1 MPRLRKVICRSGLLH
16 CAAGIQSRRKF
27 NSVGTEIWHC
37 VSFVV
42 ATVIIIWILTDRL
55 YYITV
60 LQCYDNFSNNYQRRG
75 NRVCGYRMLSQSVV
89 SPLVIFLL
97 FIYYPTPHFR
107 AWTLNQK
114 IFTRTKFCCFY
125 STKVFFFF
133 FFFFLNTEDS
143 HHNPPP
149 RSLPSNANT
158 RALFTSHTSLVHITP
173 SSLPFPSAS
182 PS

>member
-133 FFFFLNTEDS
+133 FFFLNTEDS
-143 HHNPPP
+143 HHNPPS